1 MECFSQSL
9 RNSRQDERNGLGT
22 NIAEKQNLSH
32 RRKFDFPI
40 GWLNKSTKARKIFE
54 IRSISVSVTIA
65 HIFTF
70 FLPLRGGETMKPDI
84 MQITFNTLQE
94 KDLAIVKEIYDYY
107 ILHSTATFHTEQIT
121 IDELKEFILIGH
133 PKYKSFLI
141 EYDGATCGYC
151 YFIWYK
157 KRQAYDRTAEVTLY
171 LRPEFHGMGIGKK
184 VLLQLEHEAL
194 QVGIKNLL
202 GIITGENEASI
213 SLFEKC
219 GYENCARFRQ
229 VGEKFGRLLDVV
241 AYQKI
246 IG

>member
-94 KDLAIVKEIYDYY
+94 KDLAIVKEIF
-107 ILHSTATFHTEQIT
+107 AQ
-121 IDELKEFILIGH
+121 
-133 PKYKSFLI
+133 
-141 EYDGATCGYC
+141 
-151 YFIWYK
+151 
-157 KRQAYDRTAEVTLY
+157 
-171 LRPEFHGMGIGKK
+171 
-184 VLLQLEHEAL
+184 
-194 QVGIKNLL
+194 
-202 GIITGENEASI
+202 
-213 SLFEKC
+213 
-219 GYENCARFRQ
+219 
-229 VGEKFGRLLDVV
+229 
-241 AYQKI
+241 
-246 IG
+246 